1 MPPECTEYLYRLF
14 GVTYKHLDKD
24 AQIILGTAYLEDGV
38 TNTRMQSILNLHSV
52 EIGHILSNLVDKN
65 MLIVNKKGRWTSYTI
80 NTDYEAEP
88 EQLQFSDI
96 SSNIIVFKNETD
108 KIIYEY
114 IKANGFITTH
124 QILGITR
131 ITTTAGA
138 SVALGRLM
146 DAQLI
151 QKVRQGRQFIYQ
163 LKN

>member
-1 MPPECTEYLYRLF
+1 M
-14 GVTYKHLDKD
+14 
-24 AQIILGTAYLEDGV
+24 
-38 TNTRMQSILNLHSV
+38 NLHSV